1 MEKILRYILIVLFGF
16 IAQMV
21 DGSLGMGYGVTST
34 SLLLSV
40 GFSTALAS
48 SIVHFSE
55 IFTTFASGISHFK
68 LGNVDKKIFKYL
80 AVSGVIGGA
89 LGAYLSVK
97 LQNAA
102 IIRPFVSGILLMMG
116 VLIILKNIRL
126 DISETNYKVPRIRR
140 LAPLG
145 FFAAFVDAIGGGG
158 WGPIATPSLIITN
171 THPKKAIGSV
181 NFAEF
186 FVTLSISITFFLTLQ
201 KIDFASAVPLIIGGL
216 IAAPIAAFMTRKINH
231 KKLCIFVGLIVIL
244 LSMRTILKSAG
255 IDFIF

>member
-186 FVTLSISITFFLTLQ
+186 FVTLSISITFLLTL
-201 KIDFASAVPLIIGGL
+201 KDINYNIIMPLIIGGV
-216 IAAPIAAFMTRKINH
+216 ISAPVAAILTKKINH
-231 KKLCIFVGLIVIL
+231 RLLGLLVGLLIIIL
-244 LSMRTILKSAG
+244 SLRTILNFMEIG
-255 IDFIF
+255 FFF